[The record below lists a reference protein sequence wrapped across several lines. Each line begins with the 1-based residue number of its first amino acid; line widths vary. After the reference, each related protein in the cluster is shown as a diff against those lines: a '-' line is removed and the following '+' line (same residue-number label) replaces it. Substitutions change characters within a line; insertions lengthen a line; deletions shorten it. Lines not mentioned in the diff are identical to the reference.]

1 MLICSVTNTHEH
13 SHTIIPTETHP
24 SFGEPKTL
32 HHHASFP
39 SFCFR
44 KHHVKTR
51 ENRATHAS
59 FKHQQL
65 DRPTNATPGGLFCCS
80 ETKQT
85 CLYFYPS
92 VADHFRQNNKQQPNQ
107 SIEKIAPPVS
117 VLILSNTK
125 KKGS

>member
-24 SFGEPKTL
+24 SFGEPKIL
-32 HHHASFP
+32 HRHASFP

-44 KHHVKTR
+44 KHHVKTVKTEQPMQR
-51 ENRATHAS
+51 RVVSSVARKPNNRVS
-59 FKHQQL
+59 I
-65 DRPTNATPGGLFCCS
+65 
-80 ETKQT
+80 
-85 CLYFYPS
+85 YPP

-125 KKGS
+125 KREVDQSS